1 MEPQRTEPDIE
12 ELDGEQAIRHR
23 LNEMSTT
30 PSVQVHTDQVG
41 LRGIDRETNT
51 SAVDIQTVD
60 DEEARVY
67 MIHTHGIGIQ
77 MPSISS
83 GLSSST
89 MDERKFTTE
98 CCLPIRIPQLNG
110 PSSVHIKRKQPITV
124 IRKQPLTSG
133 GDYPSG
139 SESDSHDFRSH
150 KDRRY
155 PGRKGYHQGRRGK
168 PSDKPDREYSYRGG
182 PLMMEDPLMEEDL
195 LMVEDPL
202 MMEDP
207 LWWRTP

>member
-1 MEPQRTEPDIE
+1 MPNRIYVFSSCSPLLKRESLWTAVVKVPQEKGVHNLFELPKLQEPQRTEPDIG
-12 ELDGEQAIRHR
+12 ELDGEQAIRYR
-23 LNEMSTT
+23 LNEMLTT
-30 PSVQVHTDQVG
+30 PSVQVHADQVG
-41 LRGIDRETNT
+41 PRGIDRETNT

-67 MIHTHGIGIQ
+67 MIHTHGIGLQ
-77 MPSISS
+77 MPSISI

-89 MDERKFTTE
+89 MDEREFTME
-98 CCLPIRIPQLNG
+98 PCLPIRIPQLDG

-150 KDRRY
+150 KEWKIPWKERVP
-155 PGRKGYHQGRRGK
+155 PGKERKT
-168 PSDKPDREYSYRGG
+168 
-182 PLMMEDPLMEEDL
+182 L
-195 LMVEDPL
+195 
-202 MMEDP
+202 
-207 LWWRTP
+207 